1 MESGGSDAGGERAS
15 ARARREARLATLT
28 GRAEEENS
36 GRDYKKVGPGP
47 LSVGWGT

>member
-28 GRAEEENS
+28 GRAEEDS